1 MNGYLTPN
9 DPPVCTAYR
18 AREMREVAFTRKH
31 STLAIAA
38 DTVADALCDRVI
50 GSVASEI
57 GGFVGDYSKHYVT
70 KL

>member
-1 MNGYLTPN
+1 
-9 DPPVCTAYR
+9 
-18 AREMREVAFTRKH
+18 MREVAFTRKH

-57 GGFVGDYSKHYVT
+57 GGFVADYSKHYVT